1 MRCTSRLRIAVSM
14 LFGRGRA
21 GRQLDEELR
30 FHVERAVEEK
40 VAAGMS
46 AEEARY
52 AVLREFGN
60 PALLREQ
67 ARATWNWQ
75 WLELLWH
82 DVGYAARTLRRT
94 PGFAAIAIVIIA
106 LGIGAN
112 VALFTVVR
120 SVLLKPLPFEDSS
133 RLMRLYENSSFGNF
147 PFNQNAGGIYAEW
160 KKQNHSF
167 SRMAV
172 SGYAGYNLS
181 GEGEQLPENVRA
193 GEFSWDLLPTL
204 GVQPALGRN
213 FTQDDDKPGANPTV
227 ILSWGLWKRRFAG
240 GAGIVGRS
248 ILLDDKAYT
257 VIGVMPSWF
266 GYPEPEMQLWTPLY
280 LNEPA
285 KTTQAI
291 DDHEFKV
298 VGRLKPGVTPSE
310 GLADLTTITR
320 QIHDANLADPFVS
333 KGANIKPML
342 EAMVGDMRQP
352 LEVLLGATGCLLLIA
367 CLNVANLLVARSAA
381 RRKELAVR
389 TALGGSG
396 WRLLRQ
402 HLMESL
408 LLSALGGAV
417 GVALAVAAIQWL
429 ITTRHDMARAQSIG
443 VDWVVAGFALALV
456 VLCAAFAGFI
466 SAFGVS
472 GKKTLGALQESS
484 RGSTAGQGRARL
496 RSVLLTLEVGLTV
509 VLLIGA
515 GLLMKSYARLRGADL
530 GCLTQ
535 NVMKMDLNLPVARYS
550 KLPQVTGFLEP
561 LLERVRNT
569 PGVKAAGYV
578 FPVVPGDGYGGDN
591 GFAIV
596 EHPPLPLG
604 KGQFAIHRW
613 IDPGYFNATGIPILR
628 GHTLDDNQQ
637 PGHETEVVVS
647 NAFARQYFP
656 NEDPLGK
663 HLVSLL
669 MSKTP
674 MQIVGVVG
682 DTRTEMGEPMKPM
695 MYFPLY
701 AAEDMNGATLVV
713 RSDRDV
719 TQFAMPIQRIVAG
732 MDRDLPVSDIFTM
745 DQVLGQNT
753 LDASFNAELLAGFAV
768 LSLLLSAAG
777 LFGVLSYMV
786 AQRTSEIGIR
796 MALGAQR
803 EQVLGKMLGDGLKP
817 ALMGLVLGLAGSVG
831 TVRLLESMLYE
842 TDKLDP
848 MVFAAV
854 GAVLLVVAAGAC
866 MAPAWRA
873 SRLDPM
879 SALRT
884 E

>member
-1 MRCTSRLRIAVSM
+1 MKLASRLKIAVSM
-14 LFGRGRA
+14 LFGRGLAARK
-21 GRQLDEELR
+21 LDEELS
-30 FHVERAVEEK
+30 FHMDRAIDEK

-52 AVLREFGN
+52 AALREFGN
-60 PALLREQ
+60 PALLRDQ

-75 WLELLWH
+75 GPELLWR
-82 DVGYAARTLRRT
+82 DVSYAARTLRRT
-94 PGFAAIAIVIIA
+94 PGFAAIAIAIIA

-112 VALFTVVR
+112 VALFAVVR

-133 RLMRLYENSSFGNF
+133 RLMRLYEFSAFGDF

-167 SRMAV
+167 SSIAI

-193 GEFSWDLLPTL
+193 GEFSWDFLPTL

-213 FTQDDDKPGANPTV
+213 FTQDEDTPSGNPTV
-227 ILSWGLWKRRFAG
+227 LLSWGLWKRRFG
-240 GAGIVGRS
+240 GDAGIIGRS
-248 ILLDDKAYT
+248 ILLNNKPYT
-257 VIGVMPSWF
+257 VIWVMPSWF
-266 GYPEPEMQLWTPLY
+266 GYPQPEMQLWTPLY
-280 LNEPA
+280 FNEPA
-285 KTTQAI
+285 KLTQAI
-291 DDHEFKV
+291 DDHQFKV
-298 VGRLKPGVTPSE
+298 IGRLKPGMTPSE

-320 QIHDANLADPFVS
+320 QVHDANLTDPFVS
-333 KGANIKPML
+333 KAANIKPLL
-342 EAMVGDMRQP
+342 ESMVGDLRQP

-408 LLSALGGAV
+408 LLSAVGGVA
-417 GVALAVAAIQWL
+417 GSALAVAGLQWL
-429 ITTRHDMARAQSIG
+429 TTTRHDMARAQSID
-443 VDWVVAGFALALV
+443 VDWVVAGFALGLI
-456 VLCAAFAGFI
+456 VLCAAFAGLV
-466 SAFGVS
+466 SAYYLN

-484 RGSTAGQGRARL
+484 RGSTASQGRARL
-496 RSVLLTLEVGLTV
+496 RNVLLTLEVGLTV

-535 NVMKMDLNLPVARYS
+535 NVMKMDLNLPVERY
-550 KLPQVTGFLEP
+550 KQQTQTAQFFET
-561 LLERVRNT
+561 LLERVRSLH
-569 PGVKAAGYV
+569 GVKAAGYV
-578 FPVVPGDGYGGDN
+578 FPVVPADGYGGDN
-591 GFAIV
+591 GFTIV
-596 EHPPLPLG
+596 EHPALPLG
-604 KGQFAIHRW
+604 KGFFAIHRW
-613 IDPGYFNATGIPILR
+613 IDPGYFNAIGIPILR

-637 PGHETEVVVS
+637 PGHETEVVIN
-647 NAFARQYFP
+647 NAFAHTYFP

-663 HLVSLL
+663 HLLNPLL
-669 MSKTP
+669 KP
-674 MQIVGVVG
+674 PPLEIVGVVG

-701 AAEDMNGATLVV
+701 ASADMNGATLVV
-713 RSDRDV
+713 RSARDV
-719 TQFAMPIQRIVAG
+719 TQFALPVQRNVEE
-732 MDRDLPVSDIFTM
+732 MDRDLPVSDILTM

-786 AQRTSEIGIR
+786 AQRTGEIGIR

-803 EQVLGKMLGDGLKP
+803 EQVMGKMLGDGLKP
-817 ALMGLVLGLAGSVG
+817 AIVGLVLGLAGSVG
-831 TVRLLESMLYE
+831 AVRLLESMLYE

-854 GAVLLVVAAGAC
+854 AGVLLAVAAGAC

-873 SRLDPM
+873 SRVDPM
-879 SALRT
+879 SALRM

>member
-1 MRCTSRLRIAVSM
+1 M

-21 GRQLDEELR
+21 VRQLDEELR
-30 FHVERAVEEK
+30 FHMEREIDEK
-40 VAAGMS
+40 VATGMS
-46 AEEARY
+46 AEDARY

-60 PALLREQ
+60 PALLRDE
-67 ARATWNWQ
+67 ARATWSWH
-75 WLELLWH
+75 WLDLLWR
-82 DVGYAARTLRRT
+82 DMNYAARTLRRT
-94 PGFAAIAIVIIA
+94 PGFAAIAIMVIGM
-106 LGIGAN
+106 GIGAN
-112 VALFTVVR
+112 VALFAVVR
-120 SVLLKPLPFEDSS
+120 NVLLKPLPFEDSS
-133 RLMRLYENSSFGNF
+133 RLMRLYEFSAFGNF
-147 PFNQNAGGIYAEW
+147 PFNQNAAGIYAEW

-167 SRMAV
+167 SSMAI

-193 GEFSWDLLPTL
+193 GEFSWDFLPTL

-213 FTQDDDKPGANPTV
+213 FTQDEDRPSANPTV
-227 ILSWGLWKRRFAG
+227 MLSWGLWKRRFG
-240 GAGIVGRS
+240 GDAGIVGRS
-248 ILLDDKAYT
+248 ILLDDKPYT
-257 VIGVMPSWF
+257 VVGVMPSWF
-266 GYPEPEMQLWTPLY
+266 GYPQPEMQLWTPVY
-280 LNEPA
+280 FNEPA
-285 KTTQAI
+285 KLMQAI

-298 VGRLKPGVTPSE
+298 IGRLKPGVTPSE

-320 QIHDANLADPFVS
+320 QVHDANLADPFVS
-333 KGANIKPML
+333 KAANIKPML
-342 EAMVGDMRQP
+342 ESMVGDMRQP

-396 WRLLRQ
+396 WRLMRQ

-408 LLSALGGAV
+408 LLSAVGGTV
-417 GVALAVAAIQWL
+417 GFGLAAAGLQWL
-429 ITTRHDMARAQSIG
+429 TTTRHDMARAQSIG
-443 VDWVVAGFALALV
+443 VDWVVAGFALGLI
-456 VLCAAFAGFI
+456 VLCAAFAGFV
-466 SAFGVS
+466 SAFSVS
-472 GKKTLGALQESS
+472 GKKTLSALQESS
-484 RGSTAGQGRARL
+484 RGSTASQGRARL
-496 RSVLLTLEVGLTV
+496 RTFLLTMEVGLTV

-530 GCLTQ
+530 GCLTE
-535 NVMKMDLNLPVARYS
+535 NVMKMDLNLPVSRYKQETQATQFFES
-550 KLPQVTGFLEP
+550 

-591 GFAIV
+591 GFSIV

-604 KGQFAIHRW
+604 KGVFAIHRW
-613 IDPGYFNATGIPILR
+613 IDPGYFNAIGIPILR
-628 GHTLDDNQQ
+628 GHTLDENQQ
-637 PGHETEVVVS
+637 PGHGTEVVIS
-647 NAFARQYFP
+647 NAFAHTYFP

-663 HLVSLL
+663 HLLNLL
-669 MSKTP
+669 LSKTP
-674 MQIVGVVG
+674 VEIVGVVG
-682 DTRTEMGEPMKPM
+682 DTRTDMGEPMKPM

-701 AAEDMNGATLVV
+701 AEQGMNGATLVV
-713 RSDRDV
+713 RSERDV

-745 DQVLGQNT
+745 DQVLGRNT

-803 EQVLGKMLGDGLKP
+803 EQVLGKMLGDGLRP
-817 ALMGLVLGLAGSVG
+817 ALVGLVLGLAGSVG

-848 MVFAAV
+848 TVFAAV
-854 GAVLLVVAAGAC
+854 AGVLLVVAAGAC

-879 SALRT
+879 SALRM

>member
-1 MRCTSRLRIAVSM
+1 M

-30 FHVERAVEEK
+30 FHMEREMEEK

-67 ARATWNWQ
+67 ARAAWNWQ
-75 WLELLWH
+75 GLELLWR

-94 PGFAAIAIVIIA
+94 PAFAAIAIMVIG

-112 VALFTVVR
+112 VALFAVVR
-120 SVLLKPLPFEDSS
+120 NVLLKPLPFEDPS
-133 RLMRLYENSSFGNF
+133 RLMRLYENSAFGDF
-147 PFNQNAGGIYAEW
+147 PFNQNAAGVYAEW

-167 SRMAV
+167 SSMAIT
-172 SGYAGYNLS
+172 GYAGYNLS
-181 GEGEQLPENVRA
+181 GEGEKLPENVRA
-193 GEFSWDLLPTL
+193 GTFSWDFLPTL

-213 FTQDDDKPGANPTV
+213 FTQDEDKPSANPTV

-240 GAGIVGRS
+240 DAGIVGRS

-257 VIGVMPSWF
+257 VVGVMPSWF
-266 GYPEPEMQLWTPLY
+266 GYPQPEMQLWTPVY
-280 LNEPA
+280 FKEPA
-285 KTTQAI
+285 DMMKAI
-291 DDHEFKV
+291 DDHNFRV
-298 VGRLKPGVTPSE
+298 IGRLKPGVTPSE

-320 QIHDANLADPFVS
+320 QVHDANLANPFVS
-333 KGANIKPML
+333 KAANIKPML
-342 EAMVGDMRQP
+342 EAMVGDMRRP

-389 TALGGSG
+389 TALGGGG
-396 WRLLRQ
+396 WRLLRE

-408 LLSALGGAV
+408 VLSAVGGTA
-417 GVALAVAAIQWL
+417 GFALAVAAIQWL

-443 VDWVVAGFALALV
+443 VDWVVAGFALGLI
-456 VLCAAFAGFI
+456 VLCAGFAGFV
-466 SAFGVS
+466 SAFSVS
-472 GKKTLGALQESS
+472 GKKTLAALQESS
-484 RGSTAGQGRARL
+484 RSATASQGRARL
-496 RSVLLTLEVGLTV
+496 RSVLLTMEVGLTV

-530 GCLTQ
+530 GCLTR
-535 NVMKMDLNLPVARYS
+535 NVMKMDLNLPVERYS
-550 KLPQVTGFLEP
+550 KLPQVTGFLQP
-561 LLERVRNT
+561 LLERVRNI

-578 FPVVPGDGYGGDN
+578 FPVVPGDGRGGDN

-604 KGQFAIHRW
+604 KGQLAIHRW
-613 IDPGYFNATGIPILR
+613 IDPGYFKAIGIPILR
-628 GHTLDDNQQ
+628 GHTLDENQQ
-637 PGHETEVVVS
+637 PGHATEAVVS
-647 NAFARQYFP
+647 SSFAHTYFP

-663 HLVSLL
+663 HLLCIL

-674 MQIVGVVG
+674 MEIVGVVG
-682 DTRTEMGEPMKPM
+682 DTRTDMGEPMKPM

-701 AAEDMNGATLVV
+701 ASEGMSGATLVV
-713 RSDRDV
+713 RSERDV
-719 TQFAMPIQRIVAG
+719 TQLAMPIQRIVAG
-732 MDRDLPVSDIFTM
+732 MDRDLPVANILTI

-753 LDASFNAELLAGFAV
+753 VDASFDAELLAGFAV
-768 LSLLLSAAG
+768 LSLVLSAAG

-803 EQVLGKMLGDGLKP
+803 GQILGKMVGDGLRP
-817 ALMGLVLGLAGSVG
+817 ALVGLVLGLAASVG

-854 GAVLLVVAAGAC
+854 AGVLLLVAAGAC

>member
-1 MRCTSRLRIAVSM
+1 M
-14 LFGRGRA
+14 LFGRSRA
-21 GRQLDEELR
+21 GRQLDEEFR
-30 FHVERAVEEK
+30 FHMEREIEEK

-52 AVLREFGN
+52 AALREFGN

-75 WLELLWH
+75 WLELLWR
-82 DVGYAARTLRRT
+82 DMSYAARTLKRT
-94 PGFAAIAIVIIA
+94 PGFAAIAIMVIG

-112 VALFTVVR
+112 VALFAVVR

-133 RLMRLYENSSFGNF
+133 RLMRLYEFSAFGDF
-147 PFNQNAGGIYAEW
+147 PFNQNAAGVYAEW

-167 SRMAV
+167 SSMAI
-172 SGYAGYNLS
+172 SGYAGYNIS
-181 GEGEQLPENVRA
+181 GEGEELPENVRA
-193 GEFSWDLLPTL
+193 GEFSWDFLPTL

-213 FTQDDDKPGANPTV
+213 FTEDEDKPSANPTV
-227 ILSWGLWKRRFAG
+227 LLSWGLWKRRFAG
-240 GAGIVGRS
+240 DAGIVGRG
-248 ILLDDKAYT
+248 ILLDDKPYT
-257 VIGVMPSWF
+257 VVGVMPSWF
-266 GYPEPEMQLWTPLY
+266 GYPQPEMQLWTPVY

-285 KTTQAI
+285 KLMKAI

-298 VGRLKPGVTPSE
+298 IGRLKPGVTPSE

-333 KGANIKPML
+333 QSANVKSML
-342 EAMVGDMRQP
+342 ESMVGDVRRP

-408 LLSALGGAV
+408 LLSAVGGAV
-417 GVALAVAAIQWL
+417 GFGLAVAGLQWL
-429 ITTRHDMARAQSIG
+429 AATRHDMARAQSIG
-443 VDWVVAGFALALV
+443 VDWVVAGFALGLI

-466 SAFGVS
+466 SAFSVG

-484 RGSTAGQGRARL
+484 RGATASQGRARL
-496 RSVLLTLEVGLTV
+496 RTVLLTLEVGLTV

-530 GCLTQ
+530 GCITQ

-550 KLPQVTGFLEP
+550 KPPQVAEFLQP

-591 GFAIV
+591 GFTVV
-596 EHPPLPLG
+596 EHPPMPLG
-604 KGQFAIHRW
+604 KGVFAIHRW
-613 IDPGYFNATGIPILR
+613 IDPGYFNAIGIPILR
-628 GHTLDDNQQ
+628 GHTLDEDQQ
-637 PGHETEVVVS
+637 PGRGTEVVIN
-647 NAFARQYFP
+647 NAFAHTYFP

-663 HLVSLL
+663 HLLNPLL
-669 MSKTP
+669 GKTL
-674 MQIVGVVG
+674 MEIVGVVG
-682 DTRTEMGEPMKPM
+682 DSRTDMGEPMKPM

-701 AAEDMNGATLVV
+701 AAENMSGATLVV
-713 RSDRDV
+713 RSEHDV
-719 TQFAMPIQRIVAG
+719 TQFALPIQRIVAG
-732 MDRDLPVSDIFTM
+732 MDRDLPVSNILTM

-803 EQVLGKMLGDGLKP
+803 EQVLGKMLGDGLRP
-817 ALMGLVLGLAGSVG
+817 ALVGLVLGLAGSVG

-854 GAVLLVVAAGAC
+854 AGVLLVVAAGAC

>member
-1 MRCTSRLRIAVSM
+1 M
-14 LFGRGRA
+14 LFGRSRA
-21 GRQLDEELR
+21 GRQLDEEFR
-30 FHVERAVEEK
+30 FHMEREIEEK

-52 AVLREFGN
+52 AALREFGN

-75 WLELLWH
+75 WLELLWR
-82 DVGYAARTLRRT
+82 DMSYAARTLKRT
-94 PGFAAIAIVIIA
+94 PGFAAIAIMVIG

-112 VALFTVVR
+112 VALFAVVR

-133 RLMRLYENSSFGNF
+133 RLMRLYEFSAFGDF
-147 PFNQNAGGIYAEW
+147 PFNQNAAGVYAEW

-167 SRMAV
+167 SSMAI
-172 SGYAGYNLS
+172 SGYAGYNIS
-181 GEGEQLPENVRA
+181 GEGEELPENVRA
-193 GEFSWDLLPTL
+193 GEFSWDFLPTL

-213 FTQDDDKPGANPTV
+213 FTEDEDKPSANPTV
-227 ILSWGLWKRRFAG
+227 LLSWGLWKRRFAG
-240 GAGIVGRS
+240 DAGIVGRG
-248 ILLDDKAYT
+248 ILLDDKPYS
-257 VIGVMPSWF
+257 VVGVMPSWF
-266 GYPEPEMQLWTPLY
+266 GYPQPEMQLWTPVY

-285 KTTQAI
+285 KLMKAI

-298 VGRLKPGVTPSE
+298 IGRLKPGVTPSE

-333 KGANIKPML
+333 QSANVKSML
-342 EAMVGDMRQP
+342 ESMVGDVRRP

-396 WRLLRQ
+396 WRLMRQ

-408 LLSALGGAV
+408 LLSAVGGAV
-417 GVALAVAAIQWL
+417 GFGLAVAGLQWL
-429 ITTRHDMARAQSIG
+429 AATRHDMARAQSIG
-443 VDWVVAGFALALV
+443 VDWVVAGFALGLI

-466 SAFGVS
+466 SAFSVG

-484 RGSTAGQGRARL
+484 RGATASQGRARL
-496 RSVLLTLEVGLTV
+496 RTVLLTLEVGLTV

-530 GCLTQ
+530 GCITQ

-550 KLPQVTGFLEP
+550 KPPQVAEFLQP

-591 GFAIV
+591 GFTVV
-596 EHPPLPLG
+596 EHPPMPLG
-604 KGQFAIHRW
+604 KGVFAIHRW
-613 IDPGYFNATGIPILR
+613 IDPGYFNAIGIPILR
-628 GHTLDDNQQ
+628 GHTLDEDQQ
-637 PGHETEVVVS
+637 PGHGTEVVIN
-647 NAFARQYFP
+647 NAFAHTYFP

-663 HLVSLL
+663 HLLSPLL
-669 MSKTP
+669 GKTP
-674 MQIVGVVG
+674 MEIVGVVG
-682 DTRTEMGEPMKPM
+682 DSRTDMGEPMKPM

-701 AAEDMNGATLVV
+701 AAENMSGATLVV
-713 RSDRDV
+713 RSEHDV
-719 TQFAMPIQRIVAG
+719 TQFALPIQRIVAG
-732 MDRDLPVSDIFTM
+732 MDRDLPVSNILTM

-803 EQVLGKMLGDGLKP
+803 EQVLGKMLGDGLRP
-817 ALMGLVLGLAGSVG
+817 ALVGLVLGLAGSVG

-848 MVFAAV
+848 MVFAVVA
-854 GAVLLVVAAGAC
+854 GVLLVVAAGAC